1 MQVELAARF
10 VFLRPVQRPFSL
22 RRAMLQALHYSR
34 TGFLLPPCPLANRPK
49 VDDLAHAPPN
59 FAVVQACALFLKCAD
74 SKAIRLTYWNSD
86 RSLLNCLPRI
96 TVHC

>member
-1 MQVELAARF
+1 MLVELAARF
-10 VFLRPVQRPFSL
+10 VLLRPVQRPLSL

-59 FAVVQACALFLKCAD
+59 FAVVQAYALFL
-74 SKAIRLTYWNSD
+74 
-86 RSLLNCLPRI
+86 
-96 TVHC
+96 